1 MRLILWAIGCLF
13 AAIAAVQLIIEGML
27 AAFGGS
33 WTRLLSV
40 GDVFEQIGGPGTGAW
55 LPSLVTDAPPWIPA
69 IVVGAAFL
77 YWGRFKRQSARP
89 YERASRR
96 AG

>member
-1 MRLILWAIGCLF
+1 MRLILWAIGCIF

-40 GDVFEQIGGPGTGAW
+40 GDLMEQFVSAGSAAQMPVLIAD
-55 LPSLVTDAPPWIPA
+55 SPPWIPA
-69 IVVGAAFL
+69 LVIGGLFL
-77 YWGRFKRQSARP
+77 YLGRYRRP
-89 YERASRR
+89 TQH
-96 AG
+96 

>member
-1 MRLILWAIGCLF
+1 MRLILWAIGCIF

-40 GDVFEQIGGPGTGAW
+40 GDLMEQFVSAGSAAQ
-55 LPSLVTDAPPWIPA
+55 LPALIADSPPWIPA
-69 IVVGAAFL
+69 LVIGGLFL
-77 YWGRFKRQSARP
+77 YLGRFPRP
-89 YERASRR
+89 TQN
-96 AG
+96 